1 MTNFIW
7 FLTFPGVVFKWKVV
21 MVYSSS
27 SGVLDHKKDVTKH
40 SSICHGTIFSR
51 RICPLGTEVAKV
63 RPAKII
69 QEKFL
74 CENDRLSRTFN
85 REILK
90 LLKIILDT

>member
-74 CENDRLSRTFN
+74 CEND
-85 REILK
+85 
-90 LLKIILDT
+90 